1 MKSKL
6 GMFALLLPVA
16 LLTIY
21 PNNLNAG
28 QEDEKEKPWQCKGNC
43 RTWIVIDS
51 DETHMAKGDKF
62 QIHKFGSEVKF
73 VALSQLRGR
82 WKKEALTPL
91 AFGLTRIGPPAKY
104 TEKTRFCGFIDVDEN
119 LHKNKDIGHGKDHM
133 FKIKLKGENL
143 LQITWKPVT
152 PDSEGKLDRVAECT
166 ALDDSH
172 GGIVHAEP
180 N

>member
-1 MKSKL
+1 MKNTL
-6 GMFALLLPVA
+6 GMFAMLLPAA

-21 PNNLNAG
+21 PNNLNAV
-28 QEDEKEKPWQCKGNC
+28 QDDDKEKPWQCKGNC
-43 RTWIVIDS
+43 RTWVVIDS

-62 QIHKFGSEVKF
+62 QIQKSSSEVKF

-82 WKKEALTPL
+82 WKKAALTPTG
-91 AFGLTRIGPPAKY
+91 FGLTRIGPPGKY
-104 TEKTRFCGFIDVDEN
+104 TAKTRFCGFIDVDAD
-119 LHKNKDIGHGKDHM
+119 LHKNNDIIGHGKDHM

-143 LQITWKPVT
+143 LQITWSAP
-152 PDSEGKLDRVAECT
+152 PPSSEKTQVEKCE